1 MTRDEAM
8 TRIQSSCQT
17 ISLEMMKIHP
27 ATRALGDEAV
37 QALILKAA
45 HQLTVE
51 LEIIKKQ
58 IIRLQQRDDSSEL

>member
-1 MTRDEAM
+1 MTRDEAIQ
-8 TRIQSSCQT
+8 RIQTTCQT

-37 QALILKAA
+37 QAVILKAA

-58 IIRLQQRDDSSEL
+58 VIWLQHRDDSTEL

>member
-1 MTRDEAM
+1 MTRDEAIS
-8 TRIQSSCQT
+8 RIQSTCQT

-27 ATRALGDEAV
+27 AARALGDEAV
-37 QALILKAA
+37 QAIIVKAA

-58 IIRLQQRDDSSEL
+58 IIRLQHRDDSTEL

>member
-1 MTRDEAM
+1 M

-37 QALILKAA
+37 QAIILKAA

>member
-1 MTRDEAM
+1 
-8 TRIQSSCQT
+8 
-17 ISLEMMKIHP
+17 MMKIHP

-37 QALILKAA
+37 QAVILKAA

-58 IIRLQQRDDSSEL
+58 VIRLQHRDDSTEL